1 MSDSPLPRRTFL
13 RGLGAATVGLPALDA
28 MIPAR
33 SRAAEK
39 AIAEAAAGPLRMA
52 YIYTPNGAIMDKWLP
67 EGEGSDWQLSPTLA
81 PLKGVKQDLQ
91 VVSGLMH
98 DKAEAN
104 GDGGGDHARAT
115 ATFLTGV
122 QARKTAGADI
132 KLGVSVDQ
140 VAAEALGSETRIGSL
155 QLGCDPARKAGRC
168 DSGYSCAYQFNFSW
182 KSPTL
187 PLAPEIDPRLV
198 FEKLFGAPNSK
209 ESLESQARRIRYERS
224 LLDYV
229 LEDAKSLQGR
239 LGHTDR
245 LKVDEY
251 LSAVREVELKIEK
264 AEKFQATLPP
274 EEARPEG
281 IPAEYREHIRLMYEL
296 LALAF
301 QTDSTRIATFLVA
314 HDGSNRS
321 FADIGVPEGHHHLSH
336 HRRDPKKMAKLEKI
350 DKFYVEQYAAFLER
364 MKATVE
370 PDGRNLLDSSMIV
383 FGGGISDADRHDHD
397 NLPVI
402 LAGHGN
408 GQLRADRH
416 LKAKGR
422 VPMTNFYLSLLDK
435 AGVHADRLGDSTG
448 RFDLI

>member
-1 MSDSPLPRRTFL
+1 
-13 RGLGAATVGLPALDA
+13 
-28 MIPAR
+28 MIPAT

-39 AIAEAAAGPLRMA
+39 AVAEAAQATRMA
-52 YIYTPNGAIMDKWLP
+52 FIYTPNGAIMDKWTP
-67 EGEGSDWQLSPTLA
+67 RGEGNDWQLSPTLA
-81 PLKGVKQDLQ
+81 PLKGVKEELQ
-91 VVSGLMH
+91 VISGLMH

-132 KLGVSVDQ
+132 RLGVSVDQ
-140 VAAEALGSETRIGSL
+140 VAAEQIGSQTRIDSL

-198 FEKLFGAPNSK
+198 FENLFGAPESK
-209 ESLESQARRIRYERS
+209 ESAESRARRIRHERS

-229 LEDAKSLQGR
+229 LEDARSLQGR

-251 LSAVREVELKIEK
+251 LTAVREIEEKIEK
-264 AEKFQATLPP
+264 AEKFRAALPP
-274 EEARPEG
+274 EETRPDG
-281 IPAEYREHIRLMYEL
+281 IPASYREHVAVMYDL

-301 QTDSTRIATFLVA
+301 QTDSTRLATFLVA

-336 HRRDPKKMAKLEKI
+336 HRRDPKKIAKLEKI
-350 DKFYVEQYAAFLER
+350 DLFYVELLAGFLEK
-364 MKATVE
+364 MKATNE

-397 NLPVI
+397 NLPVV
-402 LAGHGN
+402 LAGGGN
-408 GQLRADRH
+408 GQLRKGRH
-416 LKAKGR
+416 LKTSDR
-422 VPMTNFYLSLLDK
+422 VPMANLYLSLLDRV
-435 AGVHADRLGDSTG
+435 GVSVDSLGDSTG